1 MCVVEHSAA
10 VVSGS
15 HTNIGKLL
23 ENSKNTCFVTRVCHS
38 ITHENKSQ
46 TFLNVNVIQTDIG
59 ILRAVLT
66 LLLWVLKS
74 S

>member
-23 ENSKNTCFVTRVCHS
+23 ENSKNTCFVTRVSHS

-46 TFLNVNVIQTDIG
+46 TFFKCKCYSD
-59 ILRAVLT
+59 
-66 LLLWVLKS
+66 
-74 S
+74 

>member
-23 ENSKNTCFVTRVCHS
+23 ENSKNTCFVTCHS
-38 ITHENKSQ
+38 ITHGNKSQ
-46 TFLNVNVIQTDIG
+46 TFFLNVNVIQTDNR

-66 LLLWVLKS
+66 LLLRVLKS